1 MIPMAKTDTEIKI
14 SISIDRAIKAFSC
27 GNLTENSLKLF
38 QELGYNTD
46 RQQPL
51 DDKTFACFKEYYI
64 DSDSRF
70 NEEKALS
77 KEWQQIDL
85 LFQLTKE
92 EVTSQNSLFDT
103 SKVDRNI
110 IQAYLFFCIE
120 LNDKEY
126 TRTALSQITREIN
139 KVFKMP
145 VMVLFKLGD
154 KLSLAVINRRRHK
167 KDLEK
172 DVLEKVTLIKDI
184 NIPKPHRAH
193 LQILFDLSLEELRRV
208 HKFTNFDE
216 LQEAWK
222 KTLDTKELNKRFYKE
237 LSNWYFW
244 AKEQVFFP
252 DDVVKDREARNSTS
266 LIRLITRVIF
276 IWFIKEKNLVPDTLF
291 HSKSCK
297 GFVKDF
303 MQGDSSNYYKA
314 VLQNL
319 FFGTLNQKI
328 DERKYA
334 ADEAFPENRNE
345 YGVKNLFRYQNL
357 LLIDKQEAL
366 RLFHDV
372 PFLNGGLF
380 DCLDKQNDAGK
391 VEYQDGFSRN
401 TKKQAHVPDF
411 LFFGDEIDIDLN
423 EIYGTKN
430 KSYKVRGLIDLL
442 NRYKFTV
449 SESTPVEEE
458 VALDPELLGEVFE
471 NLLASYNPETQST
484 ARKQTGSFY
493 TPREIVDYMVDESL
507 KACLK
512 QKLAT
517 GSGMKEEDAD
527 VGLNILFSYTEKEH
541 AFTDSERKMLI
552 EAIDDCKV
560 LDPACGSGAFPM
572 GILQKLV
579 YVLHKL
585 DPDNVLWREQQRQN
599 AMKETEEAFRIGN
612 QKERDIRLKE
622 ISDVFENNAGDY
634 GRKLYLIEHCIYGV
648 DIQPIAAQISK
659 LRFFISLI
667 IEQQSSGHREN
678 NFGIRPLP
686 NLETRFVTANTL
698 IGLGKP
704 VLRNNAIIV
713 LEDELKE
720 LRHKYFSAGTRREKL
735 AFQKKDKEIRSKIS
749 CILIEDG
756 FLKDFADQIAAF
768 DPYDQNKTSPFFD
781 MEWMFTLTDG
791 FDVVIGNPPY
801 VQLQKFKGNPL
812 QNAYKDQF
820 YTTYDANGDLYC
832 LFYEKGINLL
842 RNNGVLAFITS
853 NKWMRA
859 GYGEKLRKY
868 FSSQNPLVLVD
879 LGPGVFDAATVDTNI
894 LLVSKEKNKKQLIAA
909 TLSGNKG
916 DKFALGAYMHNH
928 GITLSKVGKDA
939 WFIGNQAEL
948 NLKAKIDRI
957 GKPLKEW
964 DVSIYR
970 GVLTGLNEAF
980 IIDTETRNRLVAED
994 PKSNDIIKP
1003 ILRGRDIK
1011 KYAHEWAGLWLIA
1024 FLPTLNLN
1032 IDNYPAIKSYFFK
1045 NFNIKQLEQTG
1056 KKYPEFNFNA
1066 RKLTNNKWFETQ
1078 DSIGYYSE
1086 FEKEKVVWSD
1096 ISTEPSFTIL
1106 PKGTY
1111 FNNTVYMIV
1120 GGKNNEYLTSLLNS
1134 RITKWYFPLIA
1145 SALGE
1150 KGQRY
1155 FKVFVE
1161 RIPIPSVSE
1170 YNEKIILE
1178 INRITND
1185 IFLWRKENKS
1195 INNME
1200 REIDKL
1206 VYQLYDLT
1214 PQEIAIIEQQP

>member
-1 MIPMAKTDTEIKI
+1 MAKSDIDTRQRIKQTIKQAIEAFENGSLTDN
-14 SISIDRAIKAFSC
+14 A
-27 GNLTENSLKLF
+27 LKLF

-51 DDKTFACFKEYYI
+51 PEKTFACFKEYYLN
-64 DSDSRF
+64 SGSSF
-70 NEEKALS
+70 NEKKALT

-85 LFQLTKE
+85 LFQLTKDE
-92 EVTSQNSLFDT
+92 ITGQNSLFDT
-103 SKVDRNI
+103 SQVDRTI
-110 IQAYLFFCIE
+110 MEAYLFFCIE
-120 LNDKEY
+120 LNDKQY

-139 KVFKMP
+139 KVFTMP
-145 VMVLFKLGD
+145 VMVLFKLGNN
-154 KLSLAVINRRRHK
+154 LSLAVINRRLHK
-167 KDLEK
+167 KDEQK

-184 NIPKPHRAH
+184 NILKPHRAH
-193 LQILFDLSLEELRRV
+193 IEILFDLALQELQRV
-208 HKFTNFDE
+208 HKFTSFVK
-216 LQEAWK
+216 LHEAWK

-244 AKEQVFFP
+244 AKEKVSFP

-266 LIRLITRVIF
+266 LIRLITRVVF
-276 IWFIKEKNLVPDTLF
+276 VWFIKEKSLVPDALF

-297 GFVKDF
+297 RMVKEF
-303 MQGDSSNYYKA
+303 MQGDSANYYKA

-328 DERKYA
+328 GERKFA
-334 ADEAFPENRNE
+334 ADEAFPENRTE
-345 YGVKNLFRYQNL
+345 YGVKNLFRYHNL
-357 LLIDKQEAL
+357 WLIDRDEAL
-366 RLFHDV
+366 QLFHDV

-380 DCLDKQNDAGK
+380 DCLDKQNDSGK

-401 TKKQAHVPDF
+401 TKKQAHVPDY
-411 LFFGDEIDIDLN
+411 LFFADETAVNLN
-423 EIYGTKN
+423 AIYGTKN
-430 KSYKVRGLIDLL
+430 KSYKVRGLIDIL
-442 NRYKFTV
+442 NSYKFTV

-471 NLLASYNPETQST
+471 NLLASYNPETEST

-512 QKLAT
+512 QKLVSV
-517 GSGMKEEDAD
+517 GGMKEEDAE
-527 VGLNILFSYTEKEH
+527 VGLNILFSYTEQEH
-541 AFTDSERKMLI
+541 AFTDSERKALI
-552 EAIDDCKV
+552 EAIDECKV

-585 DPDNVLWREQQRQN
+585 DPDNVLWKERQRQQ
-599 AMKETEEAFRIGN
+599 AIAETEQAFLIGD
-612 QKERDIRLKE
+612 KAARDMRLKE
-622 ISDVFENNAGDY
+622 ISDVFKNNAGDY

-648 DIQPIAAQISK
+648 DLQPVAAQISK

-667 IEQQSSGHREN
+667 IEQQSSGNRDN

-698 IGLGKP
+698 IGLDKP

-713 LEDELKE
+713 LEEELKS

-735 AFQKKDKEIRSKIS
+735 ACQKKDKEIRGNIS
-749 CILIEDG
+749 RILVEDG

-781 MEWMFTLTDG
+781 TEWMFTLTDG

-801 VQLQKFKGNPL
+801 IQLQKLKGNPL
-812 QNAYKDQF
+812 QKAYKDQQ
-820 YTTYDANGDLYC
+820 YSTYDANGDVYC

-868 FSSQNPLVLVD
+868 LSSNNPLVLID

-894 LLVSKEKNKKQLIAA
+894 LLVGKEKNRRNLRAA
-909 TLSGNKG
+909 TLHSNNG
-916 DKFALGAYMHNH
+916 DKFAIDEYMQNH
-928 GITLSKVGKDA
+928 GITLSSIGKDA

-948 NLKAKIDRI
+948 NLKEKIERI
-957 GKPLKEW
+957 GKPLKDW

-980 IIDTETRNRLVAED
+980 IIDTETRNRLIAED
-994 PKSNDIIKP
+994 PKSDKIIKP
-1003 ILRGRDIK
+1003 IWRGRDIK
-1011 KYAHEWAGLWLIA
+1011 RYTSEWAGLWLIA
-1024 FLPTLNLN
+1024 SGFDIDIPKQYQAIYRHLLQFEEKAKKRDDQGENWWNLRAC
-1032 IDNYPAIKSYFFK
+1032 DYYP
-1045 NFNIKQLEQTG
+1045 
-1056 KKYPEFNFNA
+1056 
-1066 RKLTNNKWFETQ
+1066 
-1078 DSIGYYSE
+1078 E
-1086 FEKEKVVWSD
+1086 FEKEKLVWTD

-1106 PKGTY
+1106 PKGYY
-1111 FNNTVYMIV
+1111 FNNTVYMIIGEDYNRFLLGV
-1120 GGKNNEYLTSLLNS
+1120 LNS
-1134 RITKWYFPLIA
+1134 GVIKWYFPLIA
-1145 SALGE
+1145 TDLGDH
-1150 KGQRY
+1150 GNRF
-1155 FKVFVE
+1155 FKIFVE
-1161 RIPIPSVSE
+1161 VLPIVPVINSTQSIFV
-1170 YNEKIILE
+1170 E
-1178 INRITND
+1178 ITRLVTNVLD
-1185 IFLWRKENKS
+1185 VKKNDMKANTSHIEQQ
-1195 INNME
+1195 
-1200 REIDKL
+1200 IDQL

-1214 PQEIAIIEQQP
+1214 SEEIRIIEKQA